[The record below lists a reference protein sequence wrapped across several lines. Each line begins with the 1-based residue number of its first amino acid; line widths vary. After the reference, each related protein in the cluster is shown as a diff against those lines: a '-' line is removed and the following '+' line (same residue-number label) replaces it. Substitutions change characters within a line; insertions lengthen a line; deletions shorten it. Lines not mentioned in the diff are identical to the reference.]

1 MHCFF
6 HLVNGH
12 ETILDD
18 TGIEVADLEM
28 AKAEAQKAINEL
40 RQEYEGAIEDWNGW
54 RLDIVCPEGTLLY
67 SINLDATLH

>member
-1 MHCFF
+1 MRCFF

-18 TGIEVADLEM
+18 TGVEVPDLET
-28 AKAEAQKAINEL
+28 AKAEAQKAISEL
-40 RQEYEGAIEDWNGW
+40 QQEYDGVIDDWIGW

-67 SINLDATLH
+67 SFLLSKSLH